1 VRYAWIKEHR
11 DSWPL
16 SRMCS
21 ALRVSRSGY
30 YNWNTRIPSPRDQRR
45 ERIEKLVLESHSSSH
60 GIYGYR
66 KIHRDMMNND
76 MESCCAETVRRAMK
90 RLGIKSCRAR
100 KYVVTTDSN
109 HNMPVAENLLERDFS
124 SSAPNEKWLA
134 DITYIPTREGWLYLA
149 VVLDCFSR
157 KIIGW
162 AMSENIDADL
172 VCNSLRMAISRR
184 GEASFWDL
192 IHHSDRGSQYASE
205 KLGDLIA
212 ASNIRLSMSR
222 KGDPWD
228 NAMMESFFNSLKSEW
243 ISSLYSTRKEAE
255 MEVFKYIEMFYNPV
269 RLHESLDYI
278 SPLDFERKFEQDLV
292 RNESLVE
299 RFIQ

>member
-1 VRYAWIKEHR
+1 MDK
-11 DSWPL
+11 
-16 SRMCS
+16 
-21 ALRVSRSGY
+21 
-30 YNWNTRIPSPRDQRR
+30 RR
-45 ERIEKLVLESHSSSH
+45 KRIEELVLESHSLSH

-66 KIHRDMMNND
+66 KIHRDMLNRG
-76 MESCCAETVRRAMK
+76 MENCCADTVRCAMK
-90 RLGIKSCRAR
+90 RLGIKSRRAR

-109 HNMPVAENLLERDFS
+109 HTMPVAENLLERDFTTS
-124 SSAPNEKWLA
+124 SPNEKWLA

-157 KIIGW
+157 NIVGW
-162 AMSENIDADL
+162 AMSKNIDADL
-172 VCNSLRMAISRR
+172 VCNSLRMAISSR

-212 ASNIRLSMSR
+212 ASDIRLSMSR

-228 NAMMESFFNSLKSEW
+228 NSMMESFFSSLKSEW
-243 ISSLYSTRKEAE
+243 ISSVYSTRKEAE
-255 MEVFKYIEMFYNPV
+255 LEVFKYIEMFYNSV

-278 SPLDFERKFEQDLV
+278 SPLDFERKFEQELK

-299 RFIQ
+299 MSIQ